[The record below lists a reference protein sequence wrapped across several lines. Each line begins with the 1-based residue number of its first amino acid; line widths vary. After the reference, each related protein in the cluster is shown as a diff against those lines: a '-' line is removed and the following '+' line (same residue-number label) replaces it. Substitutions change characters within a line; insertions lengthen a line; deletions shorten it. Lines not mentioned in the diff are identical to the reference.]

1 MYGLR
6 RTFYHLPRETRRYV
20 VHGQALEPIVSLQRL
35 KSVSGRKLRVEAQRP
50 APPSELHI
58 EPLSC

>member
-20 VHGQALEPIVSLQRL
+20 VHGQALEPIVSLQRFE
-35 KSVSGRKLRVEAQRP
+35 KCFRTKAEGRGTTPRP
-50 APPSELHI
+50 
-58 EPLSC
+58 PL